1 MRPLPSDG
9 VTLSCRHAAAWPPA
23 PAYTGADPLEV
34 RAERGDDAM
43 ARYITWQRE
52 CGLMRMNPDKC
63 LVCPHVIVDGVPVKP
78 IGGGGIAPPF
88 MRRTRV
94 RRS

>member
-1 MRPLPSDG
+1 MRAVTDG
-9 VTLSCRHAAAWPPA
+9 DATLSCRHANAWPPA
-23 PAYTGADPLEV
+23 PAYTGAAPLDV

-43 ARYITWQRE
+43 ARYVTWQRE
-52 CGLMRMNPDKC
+52 CGLMRMDPSRC
-63 LVCPHVIVDGVPVKP
+63 RSCPHVLADGVPVNP
-78 IGGGGIAPPF
+78 VGGGGIAPPF